1 MLKGVNLRE
10 MLPLAALSVVLI
22 LTLALSTHVASVS
35 APSEQSGN
43 FHIEKTLRLYRECAG
58 AKSLEVWVRLIAGAF
73 PIQT

>member
-43 FHIEKTLRLYRECAG
+43 FHIEKNRSAYEDQAG
-58 AKSLEVWVRLIAGAF
+58 SYCTTESSIKENIYENM
-73 PIQT
+73 